1 MNITPEIP
9 RLDPVRVQVRR
20 HALMNEINR
29 KPARRGWRLA
39 VPATGLAAAVTIG
52 AVWWTTPAPPQVADD
67 PALAGQCDLALARAE
82 PDRPFTAPKS
92 AVVERREQ
100 IALVVMIHFETRWF
114 CVFDGRSQ
122 IVARK
127 SDGSLAADD
136 GATATTRFRA
146 VNEGWVSITRPW
158 HLLTKNSGSGN
169 PHAATP
175 EKGRQLVN
183 LLVDR
188 LAEFLVELSK
198 ADLDE
203 RFPF

>member
-127 SDGSLAADD
+127 SDVIEGRPPRVASGPVRPDARSVRVDTADGKHLTSQIGEGLAVKWSPSDAQVTLITFYDED
-136 GATATTRFRA
+136 GHVLETVAPRTR
-146 VNEGWVSITRPW
+146 
-158 HLLTKNSGSGN
+158 
-169 PHAATP
+169 
-175 EKGRQLVN
+175 
-183 LLVDR
+183 
-188 LAEFLVELSK
+188 
-198 ADLDE
+198 
-203 RFPF
+203 